1 MMAHNESINNKKM
14 KLIVILVDNPS
25 LDPLTDELRTYI
37 KSKSHLTWGGK
48 WFWKNIRYR
57 MPHIIEGSRQPRS
70 TDPWN
75 FFKRLSNRLSQAD
88 RVSDVRMSEITY
100 QESPPGVRVSAMS
113 GDDGEE
119 EEGHSISVYSSQ
131 SITQDMEQVELE
143 QLDQDSDVYN
153 SQRSSE
159 VSALMHSTDNGYN
172 TDIIEYNHDNTNSDE
187 DPSEN
192 DKFI

>member
-37 KSKSHLTWGGK
+37 KSKSHLTWGSK

-119 EEGHSISVYSSQ
+119 EGDSISVYSSQ
-131 SITQDMEQVELE
+131 SISQEQVELE

-159 VSALMHSTDNGYN
+159 VSALMHSTDYGYN
-172 TDIIEYNHDNTNSDE
+172 TDIIEYNANSDE